1 MRVKRLVRPNGVRHT
16 PQPSTRLRTTVRLAD
31 NQRRS
36 QDQVQI
42 AGVVVADATREGC
55 PLTYVSPGFE
65 QLTGYAAADILGRQC
80 SVLQGPDTDPRA
92 VEVLRHAIATG
103 TDAYVTIRNYRA
115 DGTPFWNE
123 VALVPPR
130 DADGRV
136 VQYLGVQ
143 RDVTARRLDE
153 ARIVQDRPSTD
164 QAAIV
169 SAVAAERERTGASI
183 LAEGIENDSHLAVAR
198 TLGATLGQGWLWGR
212 PGPLPSRTGRPWT
225 RRQVARRE
233 PAGRTPFEV
242 IAAERPTASATKS
255 LVLPMSHHME
265 NRALRIGEGAV
276 VLAAFQDAKHFTPH
290 TVRRYEMLARGASLV
305 AALGVE
311 LGEDPVPGVRGA
323 HIEPDDPLAGEWS
336 VIVIGPHFAGA
347 LVAQDLGDT
356 GRERDRR
363 FIFATA
369 YDRGLVIAAART
381 LLARIAPVGL
391 PPGLLAR

>member
-1 MRVKRLVRPNGVRHT
+1 M
-16 PQPSTRLRTTVRLAD
+16 
-31 NQRRS
+31 
-36 QDQVQI
+36 
-42 AGVVVADATREGC
+42 
-55 PLTYVSPGFE
+55 
-65 QLTGYAAADILGRQC
+65 
-80 SVLQGPDTDPRA
+80 
-92 VEVLRHAIATG
+92 
-103 TDAYVTIRNYRA
+103 
-115 DGTPFWNE
+115 
-123 VALVPPR
+123 
-130 DADGRV
+130 
-136 VQYLGVQ
+136 
-143 RDVTARRLDE
+143 
-153 ARIVQDRPSTD
+153 
-164 QAAIV
+164 
-169 SAVAAERERTGASI
+169 
-183 LAEGIENDSHLAVAR
+183 
-198 TLGATLGQGWLWGR
+198 
-212 PGPLPSRTGRPWT
+212 
-225 RRQVARRE
+225 ARRE

-255 LVLPMSHHME
+255 LLLPMSHHME
-265 NRALRIGEGAV
+265 NRALRIGEGAA

-381 LLARIAPVGL
+381 LLARIAPVGV